1 MPAFCINLL
10 SMFVFRP
17 QILTLSKKWGAKEY
31 KGFNKI
37 ALLLF
42 GWIIIATAVVILGGY
57 LLGIPV
63 LNLLYNTNL
72 NDQKQ
77 WLMVLLIGGGFSAAS
92 SLCCMLVA
100 VTRKQNYALI
110 AYVTSTAVALVLPN
124 VLVKNMGFAGA
135 PISYL
140 IQNAVLFLGLF
151 TVLFITVFSKALK
164 RGKQNE
170 V

>member
-1 MPAFCINLL
+1 M
-10 SMFVFRP
+10 
-17 QILTLSKKWGAKEY
+17 
-31 KGFNKI
+31 
-37 ALLLF
+37 
-42 GWIIIATAVVILGGY
+42 
-57 LLGIPV
+57 LGIPV